1 MFTGHP
7 ASDVSPHGAI
17 ALPEPTSHE
26 VDTLDSAPHDPRMKN
41 QPLSLATIGYEGALL
56 DDFIATLK
64 SSSIRM
70 LIDVR
75 ELPISRR
82 KGFAKR
88 ALSTALEA
96 VDISYLHLKGLG
108 DPKPGREAARAG
120 DHAGF
125 LKVFRAHML
134 TSAAGFDLAIAAT
147 HVASGGVC
155 LMCFERDHT
164 VCHRTLVAEA
174 ICATVPLRICH
185 IGVRNGL
192 AAVSKEAA
200 GPTVPVWA

>member
-1 MFTGHP
+1 M
-7 ASDVSPHGAI
+7 
-17 ALPEPTSHE
+17 
-26 VDTLDSAPHDPRMKN
+26 
-41 QPLSLATIGYEGALL
+41 ATIGYEGALL

-64 SSSIRM
+64 SSSVRM

-88 ALSTALEA
+88 ALSTALEEA
-96 VDISYLHLKGLG
+96 DIHYLHLKGLG

-120 DHAGF
+120 NHAGF

-134 TSAAGFDLAIAAT
+134 TSSAQFDLAIAAT

-155 LMCFERDHT
+155 LMCFERDHAA
-164 VCHRTLVAEA
+164 CHRTLVAEA
-174 ICATVPLRICH
+174 IHATVPIQIRH

-192 AAVSKEAA
+192 DVVKRETIGPAA
-200 GPTVPVWA
+200 PVWA